1 VEELETE
8 KIVSFDRKH
17 DIQAA
22 LIFKKFKGIFNK

>member
-8 KIVSFDRKH
+8 KIVSFDRKN

-22 LIFKKFKGIFNK
+22 LIFSD